1 MQINQAIDSPS
12 VSGDKQDLYSLRND
26 IEELI
31 GLTKE
36 TLTTLKKPTVEDSTG
51 SENQKDEFSDE
62 YALFKVSS
70 WNFNCNFVNNRLSLI
85 YG

>member
-31 GLTKE
+31 ALTKE
-36 TLTTLKKPTVEDSTG
+36 TLTTLKKPAVEDST
-51 SENQKDEFSDE
+51 SSKNQKDEFSDE

-70 WNFNCNFVNNRLSLI
+70 WNLNCNFANYNLSS
-85 YG
+85 